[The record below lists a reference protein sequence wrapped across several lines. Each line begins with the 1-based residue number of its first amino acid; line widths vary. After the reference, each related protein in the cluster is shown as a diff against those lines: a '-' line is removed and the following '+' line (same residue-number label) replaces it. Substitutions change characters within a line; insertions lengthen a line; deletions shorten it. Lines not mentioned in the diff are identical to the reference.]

1 MQSVSTAWKS
11 AQEQTLVPESY
22 VEVVLNVG
30 EPAAQE
36 SAVTTDNGHIFL
48 SNTPQL
54 ADETTKEAIKYGT
67 LETDIWILDG
77 SIEIVPDNP
86 PYGNGGYI
94 GNALSDESNEYTPLP
109 IITITFPQVFTQI
122 IPGMMIYWGTAY
134 DEYAAKFRITVYN
147 GEAVEKTINVTD
159 NTDVTC
165 IIEEDIQ
172 NYDKIVLEVLEWC
185 RSDRRARI
193 ESIVVGI
200 KRVYDKSKLMDYSH
214 SMEVD
219 PLSSSLPITEITFEI
234 ENLNG
239 EYNPDNPQ
247 GAEKYLIERQAVI
260 VRYGYKLNG
269 EVEWIKAGTF
279 YLNEWETPQ
288 NGITATFS
296 ARDLLE
302 FMSDNYSG
310 TNSGTLEAIATSAL
324 TQANLPMSS
333 VSGNRW
339 TLDSS
344 LSSISAP
351 SGVDLSGY
359 TIAEVLQLVA
369 NAACCVL
376 YQDRDG
382 ILHIEPLP
390 DGETDYEIKQ
400 FNSYANSE
408 ISLTKQLK
416 AVDVN
421 DGTAV
426 VTVGTVGETQKIS
439 NPLISSS
446 RAQTVAQWAANYLQ
460 NRKILS
466 GDYRADPR
474 LDALDRVTT
483 INQFAESTV
492 LVTNVNYTYNGAF
505 RGSYEGR
512 ANV

>member
-1 MQSVSTAWKS
+1 MQTVSQAWKD

-94 GNALSDESNEYTPLP
+94 GNILSDESNEYTPLP

-134 DEYAAKFRITVYN
+134 DEYATKFRITVYN

-185 RSDRRARI
+185 RPDRRARI

-219 PLSSSLPITEITFEI
+219 PLSSSLPIAEITFEI

-310 TNSGTLEAIATSAL
+310 TNSGTLEAIATAAL

>member
-1 MQSVSTAWKS
+1 MQTVSQAWKD

-48 SNTPQL
+48 SNTSQL

-94 GNALSDESNEYTPLP
+94 GNILSDESNEYTPLP

-134 DEYAAKFRITVYN
+134 DEYATKFRITVYN
-147 GEAVEKTINVTD
+147 REAVEKTINVTD

-310 TNSGTLEAIATSAL
+310 TNSGTLEAIATAAL